1 MRVFLRAP
9 RGVRVIALRSVFS
22 PLALVA
28 FLYLPL
34 LLVYTVASP
43 HVFVTEFGSR
53 KTLTWSGFSF
63 FALALALFA
72 AGAWAGQAGPR
83 RRFGRP
89 GGAPARPPLSPAK
102 RRSLAVL
109 LESALVC
116 SLAAYAVWFGLGAAR
131 AGGPLELLDL
141 WRRNPHLVK
150 SDILA
155 TVPGVTTLTQLA
167 VAAVPLA
174 LAYGLARRGSVLRAL
189 VAVAFVLA
197 ALRSVLYSERLGLLE
212 LLVPALFLVA
222 APRRIAVPR
231 VVVYAAALVA
241 LAAGFFAA
249 TELRRTYVYTH
260 DFSVGRSTVRFL
272 GYYLTSINNGM
283 AVVDHY
289 PARTPLYSTGDFL
302 WRFPGLRDL
311 RVEHVPVVGTVSFR
325 YADAFGV
332 DPEELWPAAFAQQDL
347 DYEFNVF
354 TAPGFLAADFG
365 WAALLAMLVLGLVSG
380 RLYARSTESTFHRA
394 LYAVWLAGLLELMR
408 ILYFT
413 STRVFPAYLVLLG
426 AWLVLRR
433 RERTLPVPEPSA
445 VRAAPGAA
453 G

>member
-1 MRVFLRAP
+1 MSVFLRAP

-22 PLALVA
+22 PLTLVA

-34 LLVYTVASP
+34 LLAYALASP
-43 HVFVTEFGSR
+43 RVFVTEFDSR
-53 KTLTWSGFSF
+53 KTLSWSGFSF

-72 AGAWAGQAGPR
+72 AGAWVGRAGPR
-83 RRFGRP
+83 PRFGRP
-89 GGAPARPPLSPAK
+89 PRPPTVELPSGAK

-109 LESALVC
+109 LETALVI
-116 SLAAYAVWFGLGAAR
+116 SLAAYAVWFGLGIAR

-141 WRRNPHLVK
+141 WRRNPHVVK
-150 SDILA
+150 GDILA

-189 VAVAFVLA
+189 VVVAFALA
-197 ALRSVLYSERLGLLE
+197 AVRSVLYSERLALLE
-212 LLVPALFLVA
+212 LFVPALFLAA

-231 VVVYAAALVA
+231 VVVYALAFVA

-311 RVEHVPVVGTVSFR
+311 RVEHVPALGTVSFR
-325 YADAFGV
+325 YADSFGV
-332 DPEELWPAAFAQQDL
+332 DPEELWPVAFAQQDL

-365 WAALLAMLVLGLVSG
+365 WAALLAMLLLGLVSG
-380 RLYARSTESTFHRA
+380 RLYARSAESTFHRA
-394 LYAVWLAGLLELMR
+394 LYAMWLAGLFELMR

-413 STRVFPAYLVLLG
+413 STRVFPAYLVFLG

-433 RERTLPVPEPSA
+433 RERTLPLPEPSG
-445 VRAAPGAA
+445 VRAATDPA